1 MLVVGTAVLLLVLAA
16 SMRRD
21 VTRARVGVTA
31 SVFGVALLALALA
44 APPAQAAA
52 VVSVPLG
59 TTAGYSVLGAS
70 TVTNTGGS
78 VLAGSLG
85 LSPGSS
91 VTGFPPGIVTPPA
104 TIDTSSTA
112 DQAQSDLTAAY
123 VDAAG
128 RSLTATTTAD
138 LAGLTLTAG
147 VYSGPDRSAL
157 ELSGTLVLDAEGD
170 ENAVFIFQT
179 DSTLITGSASSVQ
192 LVNGA
197 QACNVFW
204 QVGSSATLGSG
215 SVFVGNVLA
224 QISIT
229 IDNGVTVHGRALA
242 RTGAVTLDNDVFT
255 DASCAET
262 APTTTGETGPTIT
275 LDTTPP
281 TTADTGGTTSTP
293 QGSTTVVPGVTVPGS
308 TQVPP
313 ISPPAHPTTTLPAG
327 FDTPTP
333 PSGPSGSTG
342 TGTPGDT
349 VPGPGTPGTTTQ
361 LPETGWSPTPALVL
375 AGLLIAVGLV
385 CLLTGREQ
393 QTRR

>member
-1 MLVVGTAVLLLVLAA
+1 MLIVGTAVVLLVALAA
-16 SMRRD
+16 TIRLGLPKA
-21 VTRARVGVTA
+21 RAGVTTTA
-31 SVFGVALLALALA
+31 FGVALLALALA

-78 VLAGSLG
+78 VLAGSVG

-104 TIDTSSTA
+104 IIDTSSTA
-112 DQAQSDLTAAY
+112 DQAQSDLTDAY

-128 RSLTATTTAD
+128 RSVTATTTAD
-138 LAGLTLTAG
+138 LAGLTLIAG
-147 VYSGPDRSAL
+147 VYSGPNKSAL
-157 ELSGTLVLDAEGD
+157 ELSGTLILDAEGD

-179 DSTLITGSASSVQ
+179 DSTLITASSSNIQ

-229 IDNGVTVHGRALA
+229 VNNGVTVHGRALA

-255 DASCAET
+255 DASCADT
-262 APTTTGETGPTIT
+262 GPTTTRETGPTIT
-275 LDTTPP
+275 LDTAPP
-281 TTADTGGTTSTP
+281 TTADTGSTTSTP

-308 TQVPP
+308 TNVPP
-313 ISPPAHPTTTLPAG
+313 TSPSGHSTTTLPTG

-333 PSGPSGSTG
+333 PSGSTG
-342 TGTPGDT
+342 TGTPG
-349 VPGPGTPGTTTQ
+349 GPGTPGSTTQ
-361 LPETGWSPTPALVL
+361 LAETGWSTAPALVL
-375 AGLLIAVGLV
+375 AALFLTIGLV
-385 CLLTGREQ
+385 GLLTGREQ